1 MASTLGSLEALM
13 RFLNDTDIPVFG
25 VNIGEVFAKDV
36 KRAGIMNEKKQPQYA
51 VILAFD
57 VKVNQEAR
65 LEADRQ
71 KVKIMTADIIY
82 HLFDQIKEA
91 EKQKKMQGAVF
102 PCMLKIVPQYIF
114 NKKDPIVLGVDVLDG
129 QLRVTTPLCIMKDD
143 GEPLEIGFVGG

>member
-71 KVKIMTADIIY
+71 KVKITIVVQAVAVAATAA
-82 HLFDQIKEA
+82 LVA
-91 EKQKKMQGAVF
+91 WAAALV
-102 PCMLKIVPQYIF
+102 V
-114 NKKDPIVLGVDVLDG
+114 
-129 QLRVTTPLCIMKDD
+129 
-143 GEPLEIGFVGG
+143 